1 VTHTGREARMT
12 IPARAAALSAALV
25 TLTTAGAAIA
35 AATGS
40 GRANGA
46 EAGRTGGA
54 VVRLADAR
62 LKFEINATDGDGGIQ
77 VFLDGESW
85 RRMSIFDPA
94 GRRILTTMTEGR
106 MGRQGG
112 TELFLESSE
121 PTFAQLSLARL
132 LARFPAGTYTFRGTG
147 LKDERYVGTARLTHD
162 LPDAPKLVSPLEG
175 DAPQDPGRT
184 TLRWT
189 GVKAPN
195 GSPIIGYQVLVV
207 QPETGLRSLPTRT
220 LDVMMPPTARRL
232 VVPRGF
238 LRRGTEYEWE
248 VLAIEHGG
256 NQTLSA
262 GTFRTSK

>member
-1 VTHTGREARMT
+1 MT
-12 IPARAAALSAALV
+12 MPSRAVALSGALV
-25 TLTTAGAAIA
+25 TLMTAGAAVA

-40 GRANGA
+40 GRASGA
-46 EAGRTGGA
+46 EADRKGGA

-77 VFLDGESW
+77 VFLDGKSW
-85 RRMSIFDPA
+85 RRISIFDPT
-94 GRRILTTMTEGR
+94 GRRIFTTITEGR
-106 MGRQGG
+106 MGKQGG

-121 PTFAQLSLARL
+121 PTFAQLPLAQL

-147 LKDERYVGTARLTHD
+147 LKGERYVGTALLTHD
-162 LPDAPKLVSPLEG
+162 LPEGPRLVSPLEG

-189 GVKAPN
+189 GVNAAN
-195 GSPIIGYQVLVV
+195 GSPIIAYQVLVV

-220 LDVMMPPTARRL
+220 LDVMMPPSARSL

-248 VLAIEHGG
+248 VLAIERGG
-256 NQTLSA
+256 NQTLSGA
-262 GTFRTSK
+262 TFRTSK